1 MTGIDADTPSPV
13 RHRRTPSPVPRGTG
27 DDPRTT
33 TVDTPLT
40 VADLLRRT
48 RPHRMEHVFE
58 RSVEAVPH
66 SVALDHDG
74 AETTYAQLEAR
85 ANQLAHRLRAEGVGP
100 GSRVAILLERSPH
113 TYVALL
119 GVLKAGAAFVPVDPE
134 APADRVAYI
143 AEDSAVDLVVT
154 SSELAG
160 SLTATAAPALELD
173 TRRAEIDACPTGRPV
188 VGPGPDDPPAYVI
201 YTSGS
206 SGRPKGVEVAQSSI
220 TNFLDVVPDVYDVRP
235 DDRVY
240 QGMTISFDFSIEEIW
255 PTFARGATL
264 VIGPN
269 DSRRLGGELADFLE
283 QARVSVLYCVP
294 TLLATLPRDL
304 PGLRSVLVGGEACP
318 AELVERWSGP
328 GRRMLN
334 TYGPTEATVTATWC
348 ELLPG
353 RPVTIGRALPTYSI
367 VLLDDDREPVPDG
380 AVGEICIGGPGVALG
395 YVGLPEKTA
404 DRFVTH
410 PLAPDGGRLYRTGDL
425 GRLTDE
431 GEIEYRG
438 RADAEVK
445 VRGHRVD
452 LGEIESVLLTDAA
465 VGAAV
470 VTLIEETGSLA
481 AYVVPPHGADR
492 QDEAELAA
500 RLHGVVHER
509 LPEYMVPSTLDVL
522 VELPTM
528 PSGKVDRTKL
538 PAPSGRRLVADTGP
552 VVEAAGPLEERL
564 REVWAEVFGLRVAEL
579 SVTADFFTDLGGH
592 SLLAATAVTRMRERA
607 AVVGAGGSVA
617 VRDLYAHPSVR
628 GLAAHLG
635 REAESPAVEAPPRPE
650 PARHSDRR
658 VAGAGLAQAALI
670 YGFLLAATLPISFV
684 YTRNDGTVSITVLLQ
699 LMGAVVAT
707 YLGTRWVLPLLVRPL
722 TAGIRPGRYLLWGPT
737 YLRLWFADLLLGAS
751 PLAVLSGSMTAGP
764 YLRLLGADVGRRT
777 TIATSTISLPRLVRI
792 GDDAAV
798 GYGVHVRPWE
808 VRDGVVTVGTV
819 AVGRDAYVGANAVLG
834 PGSTVGDEAALGE
847 QSVLDEGEVVPDG
860 HGRAGSPPREVTT
873 LDPAVEEM
881 LTASPAPGWRWYHVL
896 ATAAGVVGLEAAAVA
911 MVLPAVGVVWAAL
924 LTWGVLAGLAATLL
938 AGPVFVVTVCAV
950 VAIGKR
956 LVLPRLPHGI
966 HPVRSGLGI
975 RKWIA
980 DTLFEFSLA
989 FTNALYATLYTV
1001 PWLRLLGARVG
1012 RGAEV
1017 STAAHLDPDL
1027 LVLGRESFVA
1037 DMATVGSASF
1047 GHGRV
1052 ALAPTEIGARSFVGN
1067 AAFVPAGTRTGEG
1080 SLLGVQTVPPAD
1092 GVPQDSSWLG
1102 SPAIH
1107 LPRRQDSGDF
1117 DEASTYRP
1125 GPRVVR
1131 QRLAIE
1137 FARATLPGS
1146 VIAVSVYLYLLALSA
1161 LAQGRTLPEV
1171 AFLAPL
1177 LAVAAALLVVLY
1189 VAAVKKH
1196 VVGVYEP
1203 RVEPLWSPFVRRTE
1217 FVTGLYE
1224 AAAVPVLLGLLVGT
1238 PALPPMLRLLGARI
1252 GRRTWIG
1259 TTYLTEFDLVEV
1271 GDDAC
1276 VGTAVSLQ
1284 THLFEDRVMKMSA
1297 LRVGDGASVGTR
1309 SVVLYDAVVGD
1320 NVALAPLSLLMKGEE
1335 LPAGSDWR
1343 GIPAQGA
1350 TPAAA

>member
-1 MTGIDADTPSPV
+1 MTSIDSV
-13 RHRRTPSPVPRGTG
+13 RSSRARPRRAPSPVPRERPGH
-27 DDPRTT
+27 
-33 TVDTPLT
+33 VPLS
-40 VADLLRRT
+40 VADTESWARPRRL
-48 RPHRMEHVFE
+48 EHVFE
-58 RSVEAVPH
+58 RSARVFPEA
-66 SVALDHDG
+66 VALDHDG
-74 AETTYAQLEAR
+74 TTTTYAQLEAR
-85 ANQLAHRLRAEGVGP
+85 ANQLAHLLRRDGVGT
-100 GSRVAILLERSPH
+100 GSRVAILLARSPL
-113 TYVALL
+113 TYIALL
-119 GVLKAGAAFVPVDPE
+119 GVLKAGAAFVPIDPE

-143 AEDSAVDLVVT
+143 AEDAAVDLVVT
-154 SSELAG
+154 SSDLAG
-160 SLTATAAPALELD
+160 SRSATTCPALELD
-173 TRRAEIDACPTGRPV
+173 TRRAEIDACATTRPAV
-188 VGPGPDDPPAYVI
+188 HHDLHADPPAYVI

-206 SGRPKGVEVAQSSI
+206 SGRPKGVEIAQSSI
-220 TNFLDVVPDVYDVRP
+220 VNFLDVVPDVYDVRP

-264 VIGPN
+264 VIGPD

-318 AELVERWSGP
+318 AELVERWSRP

-353 RPVTIGRALPTYSI
+353 RPVTIGRALPTYSV
-367 VLLDDDREPVPDG
+367 VLLDEHCAPVRHG
-380 AVGEICIGGPGVALG
+380 AVGEICIGGPGVAVG

-404 DRFVTH
+404 DRFVEH
-410 PLAPDGGRLYRTGDL
+410 PLAPGGGRLYRTGDL
-425 GRLTDE
+425 GRLTDD

-452 LGEIESVLLTDAA
+452 LGEIESVLLNDAA

-470 VTLIEETGSLA
+470 VTLVEETGSLA
-481 AYVVPPHGADR
+481 AYVVPPHA
-492 QDEAELAA
+492 QPPDEDVLAA
-500 RLHGVVHER
+500 RLHGALHER
-509 LPEYMVPSTLDVL
+509 LPEYMIPSTFDVL
-522 VELPTM
+522 GELPTM

-552 VVEAAGPLEERL
+552 VVEAEGQVEERI
-564 REVWAEVFGLRVAEL
+564 REVWAEVFGLRAAGL
-579 SVTADFFTDLGGH
+579 SVEADFFTDLGGH
-592 SLLAATAVTRMRERA
+592 SLLAATAVTRMRERG
-607 AVVGAGGSVA
+607 VGGSPA
-617 VRDLYAHPSVR
+617 LRDLYAHPSVR
-628 GLAAHLG
+628 ALAAHLA
-635 REAESPAVEAPPRPE
+635 RDAATPVVESAPRPE
-650 PARHSDRR
+650 PERHSDRR
-658 VAGAGLAQAALI
+658 VARAGLAQAVLV
-670 YGFLLAATLPISFV
+670 YGFLLAVTLPVSFV
-684 YTRNDGTVSITVLLQ
+684 YTRNDGIVSIQVLVQ

-722 TAGIRPGRYLLWGPT
+722 TAGIRPGRYRLWGVT

-751 PLAVLSGSMTAGP
+751 PLPVLSGSMAAGP
-764 YLRLLGADVGRRT
+764 YLRLLGADVGDRT
-777 TIATSTISLPRLVRI
+777 TIATSTISMPRLVRI

-798 GYGVHVRPWE
+798 GYGVHIRPWE
-808 VRDGVVTVGTV
+808 VRDGIVTVGTV
-819 AVGRDAYVGANAVLG
+819 DVGRNAYVGANAILG

-847 QSVLDEGEVVPDG
+847 QSALDEGEVVPAG
-860 HGRAGSPPREVTT
+860 HGRAGSPPVPVTA

-881 LTASPAPGWRWYHVL
+881 LDAPPAPGWRWYHVL
-896 ATAAGVVGLEAAAVA
+896 ATAIGVVGLEAAAVA

-924 LTWGVLAGLAATLL
+924 LTWGVLAGLASTLL

-950 VAIGKR
+950 VALGKR
-956 LVLPRLPHGI
+956 LVLPRLPEGI

-989 FTNALYATLYTV
+989 FTNALYATLYTA
-1001 PWLRLLGARVG
+1001 PWLRLLGARIG
-1012 RGAEV
+1012 PGAEV

-1027 LVLGRESFVA
+1027 LALGRESFVA
-1037 DMATVGSASF
+1037 DMASVGSASF
-1047 GHGRV
+1047 ANGRV
-1052 ALAPTEIGARSFVGN
+1052 ALAPTEIGARSFIGN
-1067 AAFVPAGTRTGEG
+1067 AALVPAGTRTGEG
-1080 SLLGVQTVPPAD
+1080 SLLGVQTVPPVE

-1125 GPRVVR
+1125 ARRVVR
-1131 QRLAIE
+1131 QRLAVE
-1137 FARATLPGS
+1137 FCRATLPGS

-1171 AFLAPL
+1171 AFAAPVP
-1177 LAVAAALLVVLY
+1177 AVAAALLVVLY
-1189 VAAVKKH
+1189 VAAVKRH
-1196 VVGVYEP
+1196 VVGVYRP

-1238 PALPPMLRLLGARI
+1238 PALPVMLRLMGARI
-1252 GRRTWIG
+1252 GRRVWLG

-1276 VGTAVSLQ
+1276 IGAAVSLQ
-1284 THLFEDRVMKMSA
+1284 THLFEDRVMKMSV
-1297 LRVGDGASVGTR
+1297 LRIGDGASVGTR
-1309 SVVLYDAVVGD
+1309 AVVLYDAVVGD
-1320 NVALAPLSLLMKGEE
+1320 GVALGPLSLLMKGEE

-1350 TPAAA
+1350 TPAPVAA